1 MRGRLEVVNT
11 ANSFSYLFFNSA
23 KTIGAIRNRENR
35 LDLLNRLIQRS
46 SGSLVKGKF
55 CVFLK
60 LTLKYNYL
68 NSIGKVIFMVEQKL
82 KVTLLTG
89 RTIEQ
94 GVGKEKGKNSK
105 EYFDACSMCYMDAE
119 DMKRLGVKN
128 NTNILVTTANGS
140 VVLKAVKYPRAA
152 TPGLIY
158 IPYGPWA
165 NAVCS
170 DKTTSIGMP
179 SFKGTPA
186 GVEPA
191 PNKPV
196 LSLEHLLKI
205 EFGR

>member
-1 MRGRLEVVNT
+1 MLEET
-11 ANSFSYLFFNSA
+11 
-23 KTIGAIRNRENR
+23 
-35 LDLLNRLIQRS
+35 
-46 SGSLVKGKF
+46 
-55 CVFLK
+55 
-60 LTLKYNYL
+60 
-68 NSIGKVIFMVEQKL
+68 L

-94 GVGKEKGKNSK
+94 GVGKEKGKSSQ
-105 EYFDACSMCYMDAE
+105 EYFDACAMCYMDAD
-119 DMKRLGVKN
+119 DMQKIGVKN
-128 NTNILVTTANGS
+128 NTNIKVTTPNGS
-140 VVLKAVKYPRAA
+140 VVLRAVKYPRAA

-186 GVEPA
+186 EVEPA
-191 PNKPV
+191 PDLQV
-196 LSLEHLLKI
+196 LTIKELLKS